1 MIETLTYQL
10 VRMLWPRQVANLK
23 KKKEKK
29 LQNDVK
35 CFKRYDY
42 SIPIL
47 LSNIQ

>member
-1 MIETLTYQL
+1 MIETLIYQL

-23 KKKEKK
+23 KK

-35 CFKRYDY
+35 CLKWYDY

-47 LSNIQ
+47 LFIIQ